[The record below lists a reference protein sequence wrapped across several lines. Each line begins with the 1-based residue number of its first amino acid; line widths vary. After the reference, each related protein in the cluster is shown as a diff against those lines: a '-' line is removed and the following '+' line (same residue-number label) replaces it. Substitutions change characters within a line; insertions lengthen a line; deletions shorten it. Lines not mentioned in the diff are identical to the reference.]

1 MRPDAPRPARVE
13 SRDISELRAL
23 RATHPELAPAIDLQL
38 ELCELQRRLQARVP
52 TPLAPLS
59 AAAVSARLQ
68 AGQRLLELSEVSFE
82 LADVR
87 LSVRQTADALRRHD
101 ILDVEDHRRIVD
113 LARQDDRFG
122 AMIGAWYA
130 ESAVAPA
137 GRPALA
143 AHRADFPLALDQV
156 LTLALRPFL
165 ARAADAVLPG
175 APLDTWQ
182 RPWCPLCGGEPDFAV
197 VTADGRRLLTCSRC
211 GTRWDWDVVACPWC
225 EMRDP
230 AQLVTFGSTD
240 RRYRVYAC
248 NQCRRYLKAYD
259 GRGASRPALPVVDAI
274 VTLPLDAAAIQ
285 HGYGG

>member
-1 MRPDAPRPARVE
+1 M
-13 SRDISELRAL
+13 SELRAL
-23 RATHPELAPAIDLQL
+23 RTTHPELAPAIDLQL

-52 TPLAPLS
+52 TPVIPLS
-59 AAAVSARLQ
+59 AAAITARLQ
-68 AGQRLLELSEVSFE
+68 AGQRLIELSEVSFE

-101 ILDVEDHRRIVD
+101 VLDDADHRRIVD
-113 LARQDDRFG
+113 LARQDDTFG
-122 AMIGAWYA
+122 ALIGAWYA

-137 GRPALA
+137 GRPSLA
-143 AHRADFPLALDQV
+143 AHRAELPEALEQV
-156 LTLALRPFL
+156 LALALRPFL

-175 APLDTWQ
+175 APLDLWQ
-182 RPWCPLCGGEPDFAV
+182 RPWCPLCGAEPDFAV

-211 GTRWDWDVVACPWC
+211 ASRWDWDAVACPWC
-225 EMRDP
+225 EMRDRS
-230 AQLVTFGSTD
+230 QLVTFGSTD

>member
-13 SRDISELRAL
+13 PRDVSELRAL

-38 ELCELQRRLQARVP
+38 DLSELQRRLQARVP
-52 TPLAPLS
+52 TPLVPLS
-59 AAAVSARLQ
+59 PDAVTARLL
-68 AGQRLLELSEVSFE
+68 AGRRLIELSEVSFE

-101 ILDVEDHRRIVD
+101 ILDADEHRRIVD

-122 AMIGAWYA
+122 ALIDAWYA
-130 ESAVAPA
+130 ESGVPPA
-137 GRPALA
+137 GRAALA
-143 AHRADFPLALDQV
+143 AHRAELPAALEQV
-156 LTLALRPFL
+156 LTLALKPFL
-165 ARAADAVLPG
+165 ARAADAVIPG
-175 APLDTWQ
+175 VQLDVWQ
-182 RPWCPLCGGEPDFAV
+182 RPWCPLCGNEPDFAV
-197 VTADGRRLLTCSRC
+197 VMADGRRLLTCGRC
-211 GTRWDWDVVACPWC
+211 TSRWDWDAVACPWC
-225 EMRDP
+225 EMRDRT
-230 AQLVTFGSTD
+230 QLVTFGSTD